1 MIFLQFGPSCLGP
14 SCKTSLSCKLASC
27 NQLLVELT
35 QKMPKPFSHQDC
47 REKVCCC
54 CGLRTVKK
62 KKVSEAEELLVRKY
76 AKPEFDSNLREQ
88 PCGLCSTCRWY
99 LYACKR
105 EERWDDIGRQ
115 DPRLRW
121 DAFHLEHSRFRE
133 KDHDSDICHVCLLAK
148 WNPVD
153 NPEKRDLM
161 RPTEEMC
168 PEERQKVYKF
178 CTDCY
183 QHIGKGISHKCTS
196 ANAKRNLANIVMNL
210 ARNDKEQ
217 VVAECLT
224 DLTKS
229 SSDEAAGGSGLPA
242 GPVKGELNL
251 NRLKGGKRL
260 SVTVGK
266 IPAASKP
273 KPISTG
279 FMASI
284 QKKLGLSEFKI
295 LLLAREF
302 KKEGVNFEAHL
313 REELQALSH
322 SLDSFFEVEKLEFL
336 GKDKDNGDVPVML
349 DLVYLTDTEAFISYI
364 IGERDLDPEKA
375 IVRVGLDGGQ
385 GSFKVVASIFETG
398 PLQKDSPGELLT
410 GANKLLVFAL
420 SEGMAENYHDIR
432 IVVEK
437 LGLADLPCV
446 FASDLKVIN
455 ALLGI
460 SSHSGKHG
468 CAYCDGEMSLEGG
481 ELRTFANLAMWHQR
495 LKEDAERSN
504 NPAAFIK
511 KNQKYYKNVVNPC
524 LLKADD
530 PDTTIL
536 STVPLPEL
544 HLLMGLVNWA
554 LELLY
559 KFVPKEELVK
569 RMRTKSISVHG
580 YHGGGLDGNNSSN
593 FLANLDWIFDPMPEN
608 LQPVHTML
616 TRFKKV
622 VESCFSM
629 DLAESFRQDIDLFNE
644 SVFDLIQYCAATLD
658 TTLKPTWKVHILVVH
673 LKPFLEEK
681 MVGLGVFCEQTG
693 EAAHAVMKPTEKRFK
708 TRIDHPDHGNNMMR
722 AATDFTAKNV

>member
-1 MIFLQFGPSCLGP
+1 
-14 SCKTSLSCKLASC
+14 
-27 NQLLVELT
+27 
-35 QKMPKPFSHQDC
+35 
-47 REKVCCC
+47 
-54 CGLRTVKK
+54 
-62 KKVSEAEELLVRKY
+62 
-76 AKPEFDSNLREQ
+76 
-88 PCGLCSTCRWY
+88 
-99 LYACKR
+99 
-105 EERWDDIGRQ
+105 
-115 DPRLRW
+115 
-121 DAFHLEHSRFRE
+121 
-133 KDHDSDICHVCLLAK
+133 
-148 WNPVD
+148 
-153 NPEKRDLM
+153 
-161 RPTEEMC
+161 
-168 PEERQKVYKF
+168 
-178 CTDCY
+178 
-183 QHIGKGISHKCTS
+183 
-196 ANAKRNLANIVMNL
+196 
-210 ARNDKEQ
+210 
-217 VVAECLT
+217 
-224 DLTKS
+224 
-229 SSDEAAGGSGLPA
+229 
-242 GPVKGELNL
+242 
-251 NRLKGGKRL
+251 
-260 SVTVGK
+260 
-266 IPAASKP
+266 
-273 KPISTG
+273 
-279 FMASI
+279 
-284 QKKLGLSEFKI
+284 
-295 LLLAREF
+295 
-302 KKEGVNFEAHL
+302 
-313 REELQALSH
+313 
-322 SLDSFFEVEKLEFL
+322 
-336 GKDKDNGDVPVML
+336 
-349 DLVYLTDTEAFISYI
+349 
-364 IGERDLDPEKA
+364 
-375 IVRVGLDGGQ
+375 
-385 GSFKVVASIFETG
+385 
-398 PLQKDSPGELLT
+398 
-410 GANKLLVFAL
+410 
-420 SEGMAENYHDIR
+420 MAENYHNIR